1 MLKRKKDKKIIL
13 IPVEY
18 QSINSLMNH
27 LWIFGDKSPT
37 VGKPNS
43 KFDVKYQSINSLV
56 NRLWIFGDKSPTVG
70 KPNSK
75 FDVKYATCVR
85 SPKNVYT

>member
-1 MLKRKKDKKIIL
+1 MLKRKKDKRTTL
-13 IPVEY
+13 IPV
-18 QSINSLMNH
+18 
-27 LWIFGDKSPT
+27 
-37 VGKPNS
+37 
-43 KFDVKYQSINSLV
+43 KYQTINSLV